1 MKIFKIHRSP
11 LFIRIVFVVAIFM
24 MLLVSALTYRHVE
37 SINVSSDSVEHTY
50 KVSIEI
56 EDLFSNIK
64 DLEIERRNFLLTK
77 NEKLPHLIIAS
88 KAKIFLNIRQIAKLT
103 GDNPKQKILKK
114 QIQVLLAEKFKIVD
128 DALINFDKFNTEDIK
143 DNLLEGRRVM
153 DQISIVI
160 RKMLAIESELL
171 ASRDQTNNSLT
182 NTTPKIIF
190 ITLFSTIAI
199 ISLAFVKI
207 NRDLDEMKVSKELLE
222 LANESNNLAEIVG
235 EYGTWFLNLGN
246 NQYTFSQNEYRLL
259 GEEPYAFE
267 ASFEEFS
274 KYIHPED
281 VQYVQD
287 IATNMVT
294 QDLLIPFTY
303 RIIRKN
309 GQIRYLRGNGKT
321 VFNKSGDKILIGTTT
336 DVTDQVEAQKLVE
349 ERNRELETSNKELQ
363 AFNYVAS
370 HDLQEPLRKI
380 QTFISRLIDK
390 DLQSLSSN
398 GQQYLL
404 KIKDSTERMRS
415 LIDDLLQFS
424 RTNKSE
430 KIFEKADFN
439 ELLENSKQEL
449 AQVIET
455 KKATITN
462 EKLPETEAIPF
473 QIQQLFTNLI
483 NNSLKYSKEEISPKI
498 NITTT
503 IVEAINEPQLP
514 KNDTTKYYKIL
525 FKDNGVGFEN
535 EYAEKIFILFNR
547 LHNKDEFTGTGIGLS
562 ICKKIV
568 ENHKGFIFADGKLNE
583 GATFTIFLPI
593 NTNYYA

>member
-1 MKIFKIHRSP
+1 MKIVKVHRSP
-11 LFIRIVFVVAIFM
+11 LFIRVVFVVAVFM

-37 SINVSSDSVEHTY
+37 SINLSSDSVEHTY

-56 EDLFSNIK
+56 EDMYSNIK

-77 NEKLPHLIIAS
+77 NEKLPQLIFAT
-88 KAKIFLNIRQIAKLT
+88 KAKIYLNLKQISKLT
-103 GDNPKQKILKK
+103 GDNLEQEVLNKQVEL
-114 QIQVLLAEKFKIVD
+114 LLAEKFKIVD
-128 DALINFDKFNTEDIK
+128 KALMNFDTYTK
-143 DNLLEGRRVM
+143 DEIIENLKEGRAVM
-153 DQISIVI
+153 ARISIVI
-160 RKMLAIESELL
+160 EKMLSIEHNLL
-171 ASRDQTNNSLT
+171 LKRDKTNNSLT
-182 NTTPKIIF
+182 KTTPKIIF
-190 ITLFSTIAI
+190 ITLFITIAI

-246 NQYTFSQNEYRLL
+246 NKYTFSQNEFRLL
-259 GEEPYAFE
+259 GVEPNTFE
-267 ASFEEFS
+267 ASLEEFM

-281 VQYVQD
+281 KQYVQD

-294 QDLLIPFTY
+294 QDILVPFTY
-303 RIIRKN
+303 RIIRTD
-309 GQIRYLRGNGKT
+309 GQIRYLRGNGKS
-321 VFNKSGDKILIGTTT
+321 VINKSGDKILIGTTT
-336 DVTDQVEAQKLVE
+336 DVTVQVEAQKLVE
-349 ERNRELETSNKELQ
+349 DRNRELETSNKELQ

-390 DLQSLSSN
+390 DLQSISPN

-404 KIKDSTERMRS
+404 KIQDSTERMRS

-430 KIFEKADFN
+430 KVFENADFN
-439 ELLENSKQEL
+439 ELLENSKQDL

-462 EKLPETEAIPF
+462 EELPVTLAIPF

-483 NNSLKYSKEEISPKI
+483 NNSLKYSKTETNPEIKI
-498 NITTT
+498 TSSIIN
-503 IVEAINEPQLP
+503 AIDENLLP
-514 KNDTTKYYKIL
+514 KKDTTKYYKIT
-525 FKDNGVGFEN
+525 FKDNGIGFDN
-535 EYAEKIFILFNR
+535 EYAEKIFVLFNR
-547 LHNKDEFTGTGIGLS
+547 LHNKDEYTGTGIGLS

-568 ENHKGFIFADGKLNE
+568 ENHKGYIFADGTLNV
-583 GATFTIFLPI
+583 GATFTIFIPL
-593 NTNYYA
+593 NTTNNA

>member
-1 MKIFKIHRSP
+1 MNIFKIHSSP
-11 LFIRIVFVVAIFM
+11 LFIRIVFVIAIFM

-77 NEKLPHLIIAS
+77 NEKLPQLIIAS

-103 GDNPKQKILKK
+103 GDNIEQKKLNEEVQIL
-114 QIQVLLAEKFKIVD
+114 LSEKFKIVD
-128 DALINFDKFNTEDIK
+128 DALINYDTFTTNEIK
-143 DNLLEGRRVM
+143 ENLLEGRRVM
-153 DQISIVI
+153 DRISIVI
-160 RKMLAIESELL
+160 EKMLKIEHDLL
-171 ASRDQTNNSLT
+171 LKRDITNNSLT
-182 NTTPKIIF
+182 STTPKIIF
-190 ITLFSTIAI
+190 ITLFTTIAI

-235 EYGTWFLNLGN
+235 EYGTWFLNLGSN
-246 NQYTFSQNEYRLL
+246 KYTFSQNEFRLL
-259 GEEPYAFE
+259 GVEPNAFE
-267 ASFEEFS
+267 ASLEEFM

-281 VQYVQD
+281 KQYVQD

-294 QDLLIPFTY
+294 LDILVPFTY
-303 RIIRKN
+303 RIIRED
-309 GQIRYLRGNGKT
+309 GQVRYLRGNGKS
-321 VFNKSGDKILIGTTT
+321 VINKSGEKILIGTTT
-336 DVTDQVEAQKLVE
+336 DVTVQVEAQKLVE
-349 ERNRELETSNKELQ
+349 DRNRELETSNKELQ

-380 QTFISRLIDK
+380 QTFISRLIDR
-390 DLQSLSSN
+390 DLQSISPN

-404 KIKDSTERMRS
+404 KIQDSTERMRS

-430 KIFEKADFN
+430 KVFENANFN
-439 ELLENSKQEL
+439 ELLENSKQDL

-462 EKLPETEAIPF
+462 EKLPVTFAIPF

-483 NNSLKYSKEEISPKI
+483 NNSLKYSKAATTPEIKI
-498 NITTT
+498 TSK
-503 IVEAINEPQLP
+503 IVDAIDENLLP
-514 KNDTTKYYKIL
+514 KTDKTKYYKIT
-525 FKDNGVGFEN
+525 FKDNGIGFDN
-535 EYAEKIFILFNR
+535 EYAEKIFVLFNR

-568 ENHKGFIFADGKLNE
+568 ENHKGYIFADGELNV
-583 GATFTIFLPI
+583 GATFTIFIPL
-593 NTNYYA
+593 NTTNYA

>member
-1 MKIFKIHRSP
+1 MKIVKVHRSP
-11 LFIRIVFVVAIFM
+11 LFIRVVFVVAVFM

-37 SINVSSDSVEHTY
+37 SINLSSDSVEHTY

-56 EDLFSNIK
+56 EDMYSNIK

-77 NEKLPHLIIAS
+77 NEKLPQLIFAT
-88 KAKIFLNIRQIAKLT
+88 KAKIYLNLKQISKLT
-103 GDNPKQKILKK
+103 GDNLEQEVLNKQVEL
-114 QIQVLLAEKFKIVD
+114 LLAEKFKIVD
-128 DALINFDKFNTEDIK
+128 KALMNFDTYTK
-143 DNLLEGRRVM
+143 DEIIENLKEGRAVM
-153 DQISIVI
+153 ARISIVI
-160 RKMLAIESELL
+160 EKMLSIEHNLL
-171 ASRDQTNNSLT
+171 LKRDKTNNSLT
-182 NTTPKIIF
+182 KTTPKIIF
-190 ITLFSTIAI
+190 ITLFITIAI

-246 NQYTFSQNEYRLL
+246 NKYTFSQNEFRLL
-259 GEEPYAFE
+259 GVEPNTFE
-267 ASFEEFS
+267 ASLEEFM

-281 VQYVQD
+281 KQYVQD

-294 QDLLIPFTY
+294 QDILVPFTY
-303 RIIRKN
+303 RIIRTD
-309 GQIRYLRGNGKT
+309 GQIRYLRGNGKS
-321 VFNKSGDKILIGTTT
+321 VINKSGDKILIGTTT
-336 DVTDQVEAQKLVE
+336 DVTVQVEAQKLVE
-349 ERNRELETSNKELQ
+349 DRNRELETSNKELQ

-390 DLQSLSSN
+390 DLQSISPN

-404 KIKDSTERMRS
+404 KIQDSTERMRS

-430 KIFEKADFN
+430 KVFENADFN
-439 ELLENSKQEL
+439 ELLENSKQDL

-462 EKLPETEAIPF
+462 EELPVTLAIPF

-483 NNSLKYSKEEISPKI
+483 NNSLKYSKTETNPEIKI
-498 NITTT
+498 TSSIIN
-503 IVEAINEPQLP
+503 AIDENLLP
-514 KNDTTKYYKIL
+514 KKDTTKYYKIT
-525 FKDNGVGFEN
+525 FKDNGIGFDN
-535 EYAEKIFILFNR
+535 EYAEKIFVLFNR
-547 LHNKDEFTGTGIGLS
+547 LHNKDEYTGTGIGLS

-568 ENHKGFIFADGKLNE
+568 ENHKGYIFADGKLNE
-583 GATFTIFLPI
+583 GATFTIFIPL
-593 NTNYYA
+593 NTTNYA

>member
-11 LFIRIVFVVAIFM
+11 LFIRVVFVFAIFM

-37 SINVSSDSVEHTY
+37 SINFSSDSVEHTY

-56 EDLFSNIK
+56 EDLYSNIK

-77 NEKLPHLIIAS
+77 NEKLPQLIIAS
-88 KAKIFLNIRQIAKLT
+88 KAKIYLNLKQIKKLT
-103 GDNPKQKILKK
+103 GDNPKQKNLNDEIE
-114 QIQVLLAEKFKIVD
+114 LLLSEKFKIVD
-128 DALINFDKFNTEDIK
+128 EALLNFDTFTK
-143 DNLLEGRRVM
+143 DELKENLLKGRAIM
-153 DQISIVI
+153 DRISIVI
-160 RKMLAIESELL
+160 EKMLSIEHDLL
-171 ASRDQTNNSLT
+171 LKRDISNNLLT
-182 NTTPKIIF
+182 NSTPKIIF
-190 ITLFSTIAI
+190 ITLFTTIAI

-246 NQYTFSQNEYRLL
+246 NKYTFSQNEYRLL

-267 ASFEEFS
+267 ASFEEFV

-287 IATNMVT
+287 IASNMVT

-303 RIIRKN
+303 RIIRKD
-309 GQIRYLRGNGKT
+309 GQVRYFRGNGKS
-321 VFNKSGDKILIGTTT
+321 VINKSGDKILIGTTT
-336 DVTDQVEAQKLVE
+336 DVTEQVKAQKLVE
-349 ERNRELETSNKELQ
+349 DRNRELETSNKELQ

-380 QTFISRLIDK
+380 QTFISRLIES
-390 DLQSLSSN
+390 DLQSISSN
-398 GQQYLL
+398 GQQYLQ
-404 KIKDSTERMRS
+404 KIQVSTERMRS

-430 KIFEKADFN
+430 KVFEKVDFN

-455 KKATITN
+455 KKAIITH

-483 NNSLKYSKEEISPKI
+483 NNSIKYSKETSAPEI
-498 NITTT
+498 NITNT
-503 IVEAINEPQLP
+503 IVDAINEPQLP
-514 KNDTTKYYKIL
+514 KNDNTKYYKIT
-525 FKDNGVGFEN
+525 FKDNGIGFDN
-535 EYAEKIFILFNR
+535 EYAEKIFVLFNR

-568 ENHKGFIFADGKLNE
+568 ENHKGYIFADGKLNE
-583 GATFTIFLPI
+583 GATFTIFIPI
-593 NTNYYA
+593 NTTNYA